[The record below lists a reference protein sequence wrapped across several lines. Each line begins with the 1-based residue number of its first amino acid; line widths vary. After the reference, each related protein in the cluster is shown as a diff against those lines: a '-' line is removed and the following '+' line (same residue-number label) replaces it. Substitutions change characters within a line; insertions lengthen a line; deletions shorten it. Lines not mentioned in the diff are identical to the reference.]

1 MSEPTS
7 ARHVGVLGLGAMG
20 SAMAARLIATQ
31 APVVGYDPDTVAMTR
46 LVARGG
52 RGATTPAECSDGCAV
67 LVVMVR
73 DAVQADATLF
83 GPSGAVQALADGS
96 TVWLASTV
104 PPAYAAQLERRL
116 RERGIHCLDGPVSG
130 GVAGAE
136 AGRLTV
142 ICAGSV
148 QAQTAVQPLLPPL
161 AQTVFTVGDQ
171 AGAAS
176 SAKMINQ
183 MLTATHIAVTAE
195 ALTLAMSAGLDPTL
209 LHRIV
214 CASAGTSR
222 MFETRAPRM
231 LSGEFATGPALDI
244 FRKDLGIA
252 LDEARR
258 LGCPSPIS
266 GVVARL
272 FDFAAEREGGDR
284 PDTVLIH
291 AYAKLAALPP
301 EELP

>member
-1 MSEPTS
+1 MSGPTC
-7 ARHVGVLGLGAMG
+7 ARSVGVLGLGAMG

-31 APVVGYDPDTVAMTR
+31 EPVAGYDPDTEAVTR

-52 RGATTPAECSDGCAV
+52 QGMATPAACSDGCSV
-67 LVVMVR
+67 LIVMVR
-73 DAVQADATLF
+73 DAAQADDALF
-83 GPSGAVQALADGS
+83 GPCGAVQALAGGS

-104 PPAYAAQLERRL
+104 PPAYAAELETRL

-136 AGRLTV
+136 AGTLTV

-148 QAQTAVQPLLPPL
+148 QARMAVEPLFPAL
-161 AQTVFTVGDQ
+161 AKTVFTVGER

-183 MLTATHIAVTAE
+183 MLTATHIALTAE
-195 ALTLAMSAGLDPTL
+195 ALTLAMSAGLEPNL
-209 LHRIV
+209 LYRIV

-222 MFETRAPRM
+222 MFEARAPRM
-231 LSGEFATGPALDI
+231 LSGDFATGPALAI

-252 LDEARR
+252 LGEAGR
-258 LGCPSPIS
+258 LGCPTPLS
-266 GVVARL
+266 GLAARL
-272 FDFAAEREGGDR
+272 FDFAAEQEGPDC
-284 PDTVLIH
+284 PDTVLIR
-291 AYAKLAALPP
+291 AYAKLAALSPDAWA
-301 EELP
+301 